1 MFQPLCSVAEAR
13 RDELF
18 QSYPDM
24 LPDTGIDVILINDCQ
39 RTAHVVNGS
48 NSEKGQCGFCLF
60 SR

>member
-24 LPDTGIDVILINDCQ
+24 LPDSGIDVILTNDFQ
-39 RTAHVVNGS
+39 RIAQVV
-48 NSEKGQCGFCLF
+48 KQP
-60 SR
+60 